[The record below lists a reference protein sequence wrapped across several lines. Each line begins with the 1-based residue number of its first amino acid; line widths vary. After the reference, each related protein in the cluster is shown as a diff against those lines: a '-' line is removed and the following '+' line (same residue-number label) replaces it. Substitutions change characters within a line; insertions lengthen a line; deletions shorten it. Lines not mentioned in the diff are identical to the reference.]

1 MSQGLYRIELRPSA
15 ARDIRKLDK
24 STQKKVVI
32 AIEKLAAEPRPSG
45 VKKLAGEDKLY
56 RIKVGK
62 DHRVVYQIE
71 DSRLIVL
78 VLAAGN
84 RKDIYRLLT
93 SRQGG

>member
-1 MSQGLYRIELRPSA
+1 MSESAYKIELRPGA
-15 ARDIRKLDK
+15 ARDIRRLDK
-24 STQKKVVI
+24 STQIKIVG
-32 AIEKLAAEPRPSG
+32 AIERLSAEPRPSG

-56 RIKVGK
+56 RIKIGK

-71 DSRLIVL
+71 DNLLIVL

-84 RKDIYRLLT
+84 RKDIYRSLT